1 MKIFQK
7 FFLAMAMGI
16 FLFLPKVTQAIDV
29 TSQLT
34 ATAEQKGAGYAPAQD
49 PRLIVANIIK
59 ISLSLL
65 GILFLGYT
73 IYAGFMI
80 LTSRGEEEKINE
92 GKKTLT
98 RGIIGL
104 IIIMSAFSIT
114 LLAQKLATG
123 DAAHQGDYIR
133 IKNTDVD
140 FSDPD
145 PRHTTDRLTCQF
157 GFKMMPDG
165 SCEKE

>member
-1 MKIFQK
+1 MKILKK
-7 FFLAMAMGI
+7 FFLGMALCT
-16 FLFLPKVTQAIDV
+16 FLFLPKLTQAIDV
-29 TSQLT
+29 NSQLT
-34 ATAEQKGAGYAPAQD
+34 ATAEEKGAGYAPAQD
-49 PRLIVANIIK
+49 PRLIAANIIK

-65 GILFLGYT
+65 GIVFLAYT

-80 LTSRGEEEKINE
+80 LTSRGEEEKIAE

-104 IIIMSAFSIT
+104 LIIMSAFSIT
-114 LLAQKLATG
+114 LFAQKIATG

-133 IKNTDVD
+133 IQNTDVD

-157 GFKMMPDG
+157 GFKLMPDG